1 MSTQNKRIVL
11 QFLDMHQLWQF
22 SRTLTCKSIQ
32 IDTGAKI
39 LRGDC
44 SKIEINLA
52 LAEYSGK
59 ILEGELIAFPS
70 KPHFIAEPS

>member
-52 LAEYSGK
+52 LTEYSGK
-59 ILEGELIAFPS
+59 ILEGELTAFLA
-70 KPHFIAEPS
+70 KPRIIAEP